1 MKKGVINSLRK
12 KRNITGSVQIKNRKW
27 WVVVNLYDENGI
39 RHPKWIDT
47 ELPEKGNKRK
57 AEKLLADELAERNK
71 MNIPYSKL
79 TVADYFTQW
88 LNDIKTE
95 VKSNTYR
102 SYYGNMTNHIIP
114 YFKQNKIQLQELT
127 PFDLEEYYKSKLQTN
142 SKIKSDEALSAT
154 TIKHHHQN
162 ISKALSDAV
171 RKGLLMANPAAS
183 AKTPKAEKF
192 KGDFLNQKQ
201 VNELL
206 LLFKGNVIELPV
218 FLCSFYGLRR
228 SEVLGLKWHNVD
240 FESKSITIVETLQQG
255 TGGNYTDTPK
265 TESSN
270 RTLPMTNEVYNA
282 LLATKRLQDER
293 KQLMGNYYVQSDYVC
308 TWQNGNVIS
317 PNYLTRTFKSIISKS
332 NLPQIRLHDLR
343 HSVAS
348 NLLNKGFSVVQV
360 ADWLGHSSSATTL
373 NFYAHAEKRSK
384 LEIANALEAEFQ
396 A

>member
-1 MKKGVINSLRK
+1 MR
-12 KRNITGSVQIKNRKW
+12 KRNITGSIQIKNGKW
-27 WVVVNLYDENGI
+27 WVVVNLYDENGK
-39 RHPKWIDT
+39 RKPKWIDT
-47 ELPEKGNKRK
+47 QLSERGNKRN
-57 AEKLLADELAERNK
+57 AEKLLADYLAEYNK

-79 TVADYFTQW
+79 TVDDYFLRW
-88 LNDIKTE
+88 LEDIQAE
-95 VKSNTYR
+95 VKANTYR

-114 YFKQNKIQLQELT
+114 YFKQSKIQLQELT
-127 PFDLEEYYKSKLQTN
+127 PFDLEEYYKSKLQPN
-142 SKIKSDEALSAT
+142 SKVNSGEALSAT

-206 LLFKGNVIELPV
+206 LLFRGNVVELPV
-218 FLCSFYGLRR
+218 LLCSVYGFRR
-228 SEVLGLKWHNVD
+228 SEVLGLKWHNID
-240 FESKSITIVETLQQG
+240 FENKSITIAETLQQG
-255 TGGNYTDTPK
+255 VGGNYTDTPK
-265 TESSN
+265 TDSSY
-270 RTLPMTNEVYNA
+270 RTLPMTNEVYNVLNTA
-282 LLATKRLQDER
+282 KSLQNER
-293 KQLMGNYYVQSDYVC
+293 QKLMGNYYVKSDYVC

-317 PNYLTRTFKSIISKS
+317 PNYLTRTFKSVISKS

-343 HSVAS
+343 HSAAS
-348 NLLNKGFSVVQV
+348 NLLDMGFSVVQV

-384 LEIANALEAEFQ
+384 MDIANALESAFQ
-396 A
+396 TQSVR